1 MARGRRM
8 LLIAAAAA
16 GCLAVLPQAFAQ
28 QTFEMKLA
36 TATVKDPNEAWLHE
50 FRSRIEAKTQGRIKA
65 RVFPAG
71 QLGSIERVIE
81 GMQLGTIEFSNI
93 PPAFLVGL
101 NPAFQVSEAPGVFA
115 SARQAQRVFTDER
128 LRARFLGAADDKGIA
143 GTSFWIYGTNV
154 YATVRPVRS
163 LEGFKGMKIGVRA
176 SKVESDLMAQLGA
189 SGVPVTFTEVLPA
202 LQSRDIDG
210 YRGALVVLYGRQ
222 FHGVTKYVTLLDDS
236 YIPIVGW
243 VSKAFLAKLPADL
256 RATLLATAQE
266 MDAYGFEIATKAG
279 AVSAKLWTEA
289 GGEVIELSPSERA
302 EALRRVSSVSTQN
315 LSQHSHRETREL
327 FGLMREIAA
336 ATKD

>member
-1 MARGRRM
+1 MPQGRRI

-202 LQSRDIDG
+202 LQSRVIDG

-243 VSKAFLAKLPADL
+243 VSKAFLAKLPPTCVRRCSRPRKRWTPTGSKLPPRQAQSRQSCGRRRAARSSSFRL
-256 RATLLATAQE
+256 R
-266 MDAYGFEIATKAG
+266 
-279 AVSAKLWTEA
+279 SARRPCA
-289 GGEVIELSPSERA
+289 ASPASA
-302 EALRRVSSVSTQN
+302 RRT
-315 LSQHSHRETREL
+315 
-327 FGLMREIAA
+327 
-336 ATKD
+336 